1 MDARARF
8 EATMEAGPPEAA
20 PEPCPVCGGPLT
32 ELMDGGVECEASGCT
47 PCPVCWEDEATDG
60 GRPCEG
66 CLCE

>member
-1 MDARARF
+1 MDARARY

-20 PEPCPVCGGPLT
+20 PEPCPVCGEPLT